1 MRIGIFFGGASRER
15 EVSYAGGRTVY
26 DLLDRRYFEPVPLFL
41 DAFHRVVRLE
51 PRFLYYGMITDFFP
65 PPDQVPPQVRFPI
78 YAEQLFYPE
87 SSAYLRAL
95 TQLGPILSWESLA
108 KEIDVAFLVLHGL
121 GGEDGSIQG
130 LLEQLGIPYTGAG
143 LAASAW
149 GMDKLMQRS
158 WLKAHGFPVPP
169 YMAISRARLWE
180 SPNTLAEEV
189 AAIVGFPCV
198 VKHPLQGSTIGV
210 GVCRE
215 PEELLSVIQRCAF
228 TWPVRVLREVSP
240 AVLLDLTQGLGLP
253 LLYRDREGVP
263 RQLIT
268 EWAELEYFL
277 AHLPQQGWVEAWDAP
292 EKLLIEAFIPGEEFS
307 VIVIELPSGERVAL
321 PPTHIRKVQPLYDY
335 RAKYLSGISSKK
347 TPSELLPNEAIQ
359 IEAERLAALAG
370 VEVYARLDGIVGTDG
385 AVYFNDPNTT
395 SGMLPA
401 SLLFHQAAE
410 VGFPPHDFLT
420 FLIERSLRQVR
431 GGPVS
436 GFVQRHKLI
445 LQSEKV
451 ETPKE
456 RKRIAVIFGGSSTER
471 HISLESGRNVVQ
483 KLSSKYEVFPL
494 FLEVEGEELRLWEL
508 PPRLLFKDNADDVR
522 AALCQ
527 QVVPEV
533 SARARE
539 RLTAIQERYPLREA
553 YGAIPWEWEELP
565 QRVDFVFLA
574 LHGRP
579 GEDGTVQMRLEAL
592 GLPYNGSGPAACA
605 LAMDKAATHAYLQER
620 GFRVPAHYRATRSAW
635 QQAPARLIAD
645 IEKTLG
651 PYPYVGKPV
660 DEGCSSGV
668 GVLSDRTALEA
679 YLQAI
684 FRREAEVPEALR
696 LQVGLPPEALFPP
709 KEEALFEQY
718 LHGPEWI
725 EVTVGVITHT
735 TADGV
740 RYEAFFPSETVK
752 AQGILRLEEKFLA
765 GAGQNITPARLY
777 PEDSQANA
785 TALAAV
791 RRAVEAIAA
800 AVGLHGYARIDGF
813 VRLLG
818 GGAVEFWPLE
828 INALPGLT
836 PATVFFHQASLAGY
850 TPLGILEHI
859 ISEGERRR
867 QTSTCVA

>member
-26 DLLDRRYFEPVPLFL
+26 DLLDRRYFQPIPLFL

-78 YAEQLFYPE
+78 YAEQLWYPE
-87 SSAYLRAL
+87 RSAYLRAL
-95 TQLGPILSWESLA
+95 TQLGPVLSWESLA

-143 LAASAW
+143 IAASAW
-149 GMDKLMQRS
+149 GMDKLAQRA
-158 WLKAHGFPVPP
+158 WLKAHGFPVPS
-169 YMAISRARLWE
+169 YVAIPRARLWE
-180 SPNTLAEEV
+180 SPHTLAEEV
-189 AAIVGFPCV
+189 ADTVGFPCV

-210 GVCRE
+210 GLCPS
-215 PEELLSVIQRCAF
+215 PEELLSVLQRCAF
-228 TWPVRVLREVSP
+228 TWPVQALKEVSL
-240 AVLLDLTQGLGLP
+240 AELLDLSQGLGLP
-253 LLYRDREGVP
+253 MLYRDKEGVP

-277 AHLPQQGWVEAWDAP
+277 AHLPQRGWVEAWDAP
-292 EKLLIEAFIPGEEFS
+292 DSILVEAFIPGEEFS
-307 VIVIELPSGERVAL
+307 VIVIELPSGERVSL
-321 PPTHIRKVQPLYDY
+321 PPTHIRKAQALYDY
-335 RAKYLSGISSKK
+335 RAKYLSGVSSKK
-347 TPSELLPNEAIQ
+347 TPSESLPNEAIQ

-370 VEVYARLDGIVGTDG
+370 VGVYARLDGIVGPDG

-410 VGFPPHDFLT
+410 VGFAPHDFLT
-420 FLIERSLRQVR
+420 FLIERSLRQAR

-436 GFVQRHKLI
+436 GFVRRHKLI
-445 LQSEKV
+445 LQSAKG

-456 RKRIAVIFGGSSTER
+456 RKRIAVVFGGSSTER

-483 KLSSKYEVFPL
+483 KLSSKYRFFPL
-494 FLEVEGEELRLWEL
+494 FLEAAGEELRLWEL

-522 AALCQ
+522 AALYQ
-527 QVVPEV
+527 EAVPEV
-533 SARARE
+533 SVRARE
-539 RLTAIQERYPLREA
+539 RLASIQAPYHLREA
-553 YGAIPWEWEELP
+553 YGAIPWQWEELP

-579 GEDGTVQMRLEAL
+579 GEDGTVQARLEAL

-605 LAMDKAATHAYLQER
+605 LAMDKAATHAYLRER
-620 GFRVPAHYRATRSAW
+620 SFRVPAHYRATRSAW
-635 QQAPARLIAD
+635 QQAPEKLIAD
-645 IEKTLG
+645 IEAALG
-651 PYPYVGKPV
+651 SYPYIGKPV

-668 GVLSDRTALEA
+668 LVLADRRALEG

-684 FRREAEVPEALR
+684 FREEEALPEVLRER
-696 LQVGLPPEALFPP
+696 LGVSAEAFFPP
-709 KEEALFEQY
+709 KAEALFEQY

-735 TADGV
+735 TAEGV
-740 RYEAFFPSETVK
+740 RYEAFLPSETVK
-752 AQGILRLEEKFLA
+752 AQDILRLEEKFLA

-777 PEDSQANA
+777 PADPQANA
-785 TALAAV
+785 AALAAV
-791 RRAVEAIAA
+791 QRTVEALAK

-859 ISEGERRR
+859 IAEGERRR
-867 QTSTCVA
+867 QASTCVA